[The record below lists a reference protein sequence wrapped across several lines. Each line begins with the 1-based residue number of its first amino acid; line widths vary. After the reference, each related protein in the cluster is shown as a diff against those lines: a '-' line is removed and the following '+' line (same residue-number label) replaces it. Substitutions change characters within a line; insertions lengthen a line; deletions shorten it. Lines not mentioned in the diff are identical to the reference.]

1 MLEYWLFS
9 WQKCGKVGI
18 QPLGWKGGID
28 TYLEIN
34 YNDYEVLKYRHM
46 CKHLLQ
52 DFFRR
57 RSNEPA
63 EGESFYV

>member
-1 MLEYWLFS
+1 
-9 WQKCGKVGI
+9 
-18 QPLGWKGGID
+18 LGWKGGID